1 MLKVNIT
8 EGKRDFTKI
17 IQSLEKRGK
26 EIIVTKRGE
35 PVAVIISYE
44 QFKSLKRLSD
54 WVNMVEIAE
63 KMKRKGLK
71 AKDLYEVSRK
81 ELEERCK
88 LL

>member
-44 QFKSLKRLSD
+44 QFKNLKRLSD

-71 AKDLYEVSRK
+71 VKDLYEASRK

>member
-71 AKDLYEVSRK
+71 AKDLYEASRK

>member
-17 IQSLEKRGK
+17 IQSLEKRDK

-71 AKDLYEVSRK
+71 AKDLYEASRK

>member
-44 QFKSLKRLSD
+44 QFKNLKRLSD

-71 AKDLYEVSRK
+71 AKDLYEASRK

>member
-63 KMKRKGLK
+63 KMKKRGLK
-71 AKDLYEVSRK
+71 AKDLYEASRK

>member
-71 AKDLYEVSRK
+71 VKDLYEASRK

>member
-71 AKDLYEVSRK
+71 AKDLYETSRK

>member
-17 IQSLEKRGK
+17 IQSLEKKDKEIVVTRRGK
-26 EIIVTKRGE
+26 PI
-35 PVAVIISYE
+35 AVIVSYE

-54 WVNMVEIAE
+54 WVDMLRISE
-63 KMKRKGLK
+63 KMKKRGVK
-71 AKDLYEVSRK
+71 AKDLYEASRK

>member
-63 KMKRKGLK
+63 KMKKRGLK